1 MIASARVEGEQQTA
15 NGGSANESN
24 SEVELSSKEKQLTEE
39 NQKLT
44 EKVNL
49 IDDKYKRA
57 LAESENMR
65 VRLQR
70 QIEEA
75 KVFGIQSF
83 SKDLLEVADIL
94 GMAVDSVPKET
105 VKSTD
110 NPVLKSLYEG
120 VSMTE
125 KQLQTV
131 FRRHGI
137 IQINPVGQ
145 KFDPNEH
152 HAIFEAEDASKEPGT
167 VSVVTKIGYKLKER
181 TIRPAMVGVVKG
193 SNA

>member
-1 MIASARVEGEQQTA
+1 MYSGAQTA
-15 NGGSANESN
+15 GESVSGSQEEKAVPGNGL
-24 SEVELSSKEKQLTEE
+24 SEKEKQLQEE
-39 NQKLT
+39 NQKLA
-44 EKVNL
+44 EKVSL

-65 VRLQR
+65 MRLQR

-94 GMAVDSVPKET
+94 VMAVDSVPKQT
-105 VKSTD
+105 VEESND
-110 NPVLKSLYEG
+110 AILKSLFEG

-137 IQINPVGQ
+137 IQINPIGQ

-152 HAIFEAEDASKEPGT
+152 HAIFEAEDPSKEPGT

-181 TIRPAMVGVVKG
+181 TIRPAMVGVIK
-193 SNA
+193 APIA

>member
-1 MIASARVEGEQQTA
+1 MSSAQAAGDQHSGDDVNKDKTA
-15 NGGSANESN
+15 TEPTL
-24 SEVELSSKEKQLTEE
+24 SEKEKQLQDE

-44 EKVNL
+44 EKVVL

-65 VRLQR
+65 MRLQR

-94 GMAVDSVPKET
+94 GMAVQSVSKDTIDS
-105 VKSTD
+105 SD
-110 NPVLKSLYEG
+110 NPVLKSLFEG
-120 VSMTE
+120 VAMTE

-137 IQINPVGQ
+137 IQINPIGH

-152 HAIFEAEDASKEPGT
+152 HAIFEAEDPTKEPGT
-167 VSVVTKIGYKLKER
+167 VSVVTKTGYKLKER
-181 TIRPAMVGVVKG
+181 TIRPAMVGVIKA
-193 SNA
+193 SNV